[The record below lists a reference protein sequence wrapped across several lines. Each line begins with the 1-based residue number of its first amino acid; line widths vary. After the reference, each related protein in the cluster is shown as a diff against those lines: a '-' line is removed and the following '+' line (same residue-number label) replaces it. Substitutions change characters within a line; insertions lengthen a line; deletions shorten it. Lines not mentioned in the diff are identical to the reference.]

1 MTPTTRKDTTPP
13 PFQLS
18 RRLSVAKS
26 TPRPKGLNLNTVSP
40 SPSLKHPSTP
50 DTYGPQSWHE
60 QVHSFEYDVT
70 IPTTKELEKISL
82 NEQLRYLALKE
93 MSVVEINDAI
103 NTLKGKLQE
112 AEDDV
117 ASLRRVVQQSLFRET
132 RLNSPATHSDLETG
146 SRIWNNLS
154 KPLTFIQQLDSLIN
168 TEFEKALAMD
178 QDTLHAHSKGHQPR
192 KRPGRAAPS
201 PLRDKS
207 NTIAR
212 ESHKNLAVDDDMF
225 HTVSSS
231 IWLFVNDVKT
241 NIISS
246 QDEKTPA
253 CEVRTS
259 SKLPGTG
266 NYSKPSITHGMPQA
280 TLQMSPE
287 KPMSDEDKV
296 DLSIYS
302 SMRRGKRGQRDS
314 ARHAA

>member
-1 MTPTTRKDTTPP
+1 MSSTTRKDTTPP

-26 TPRPKGLNLNTVSP
+26 SPRPKGLNLNTVSP
-40 SPSLKHPSTP
+40 SPNLKHSCTP

-60 QVHSFEYDVT
+60 LVHSFEYDVS
-70 IPTTKELEKISL
+70 IPPPQELEKISL

-132 RLNSPATHSDLETG
+132 RLNSPATPSELETG

-168 TEFEKALAMD
+168 TEFEKALALD
-178 QDTLHAHSKGHQPR
+178 QQDTLHAHPKGQHTI
-192 KRPGRAAPS
+192 KRPSRAAPS

-207 NTIAR
+207 NTMTR
-212 ESHKNLAVDDDMF
+212 ENHKSLAVDDDMF

-246 QDEKTPA
+246 QDEKAPT
-253 CEVRTS
+253 CEVITTP
-259 SKLPGTG
+259 KLPCTKK
-266 NYSKPSITHGMPQA
+266 NSKPSMTRGISQTALKTSTG
-280 TLQMSPE
+280 
-287 KPMSDEDKV
+287 KPTSDEDKV

-302 SMRRGKRGQRDS
+302 SMRRGKRVQRD
-314 ARHAA
+314 